1 MTSDLKFG
9 LVFDFRNPPEW
20 RREWKTFYDET
31 LEDVQYA
38 EELGY
43 DHVWITEHHFI
54 DDGYTPSV
62 LPICAAVARLTSRVR
77 IGTWVLL
84 LPLHNAIRVA
94 EDAATVDILSGGRL
108 ELGVGLGYR
117 IEEFEGFGV
126 DRRQRASLM
135 DESLEILTR
144 TLNGETAS
152 MSGRHYNVS
161 NVRVTPQPL
170 QRPFPLWVG
179 ARSEPAARRA
189 ARFGA
194 NLMIVAD
201 RPVRDAWAGEL
212 AAQGRDEAELD
223 VLISSGGYVTEDPN
237 GLWERLAPHQRYL
250 RETYGTWYKQAAD
263 LGEDDPLG
271 RLVGLS
277 EEQARANFTAGS
289 AEQVATA
296 VRRALERIPARHVIM
311 PAGMPGAPRDLS
323 RQQMERFAREVIPLL
338 RGGDR

>member
-62 LPICAAVARLTSRVR
+62 LPICAAVARLTSQVR

-108 ELGVGLGYR
+108 DLGVGLGYR

-144 TLNGETAS
+144 TLNGETVS
-152 MSGRHYNVS
+152 MGGRHYNVS
-161 NVRVTPQPL
+161 NLRVTPQPL
-170 QRPFPLWVG
+170 QRPFSLWVG

-223 VLISSGGYVTEDPN
+223 VLISSGGYVTEDPD

-289 AEQVATA
+289 AEQVAAA
-296 VRRALERIPARHVIM
+296 VRRSLERIPARHVIM
-311 PAGMPGAPRDLS
+311 PAGMPGAPRELS
-323 RQQMERFAREVIPLL
+323 RRQMERFAREVIPLL
-338 RGGDR
+338 RG